1 MISRTP
7 LVTRALAAVAS
18 AVLAL
23 TPGVLLAPSAQAG
36 NDTHFIIPSTTWR
49 YDLAL
54 NVGPGDTHTN
64 QPTLCQA
71 SHAERDGQLSPNDDG
86 QLTVS
91 STPRMDLCT
100 TTLTTAHSW
109 QPQVTGQL
117 TGMKIDLDGTQNP
130 VTCTFT
136 VTDPPLGSMDL
147 TTQSDCAASGVNVE
161 LSSGFGWGLFNDY
174 AVTFNLVGKP
184 RMPLK
189 LASTAAAVGAAA
201 RASDDCIMG
210 TPEDDTIVGT
220 PGDDCIIAGPGDD
233 VIDGRGGNDT
243 ILAGPGNDTI
253 NGGPG
258 DDTILA
264 GSGDDTINPGA
275 GEDFVN
281 GATGTDTI
289 IDNDDEVD
297 VSIDSQNQAIPEA
310 E

>member
-1 MISRTP
+1 
-7 LVTRALAAVAS
+7 
-18 AVLAL
+18 VLAI
-23 TPGVLLAPSAQAG
+23 TGGLLFAPAAQAD

-54 NVGPGDTHTN
+54 QVGHGDKHTN
-64 QPTLCQA
+64 PPTLCQA
-71 SHAERDGQLSPNDDG
+71 SHAERDGQLSPDDDG
-86 QLTVS
+86 RLTVN
-91 STPRMDLCT
+91 STQRVDLCS
-100 TTLTTAHSW
+100 TTLTSAHNW

-117 TGMKIDLDGTQNP
+117 TGKKIDLDGTENP

-136 VTDPPLGSMDL
+136 VTDPSIGSMDL

-189 LASTAAAVGAAA
+189 MASTAAEVGAAA
-201 RASDDCIMG
+201 RASDDCIKG
-210 TPEDDTIVGT
+210 TPGDDTIVGT

-243 ILAGPGNDTI
+243 ILAGPGDDTI
-253 NGGPG
+253 KGGEG

-264 GSGDDTINPGA
+264 GSGDDTIDPGS

-281 GATGTDTI
+281 GATGTDTVI
-289 IDNDDEVD
+289 TDNDDEID
-297 VSIDSQNQAIPEA
+297 VFVDSQNQTVPTDDEDDMGRVSDAP
-310 E
+310 